1 MRSIW
6 IIPLVCALASC
17 GAPSSTGDNAEPAK
31 ASTPR
36 IVSAQSIEAPLPV
49 YRMVVEPGAP
59 GLTEKARELCGS
71 ASHCSVY
78 AWSDATLAGRG
89 FPFTDRERAGVV
101 FQYDVNRSTGFE
113 RSLFDCQAFPQPDT
127 NQCLSQ

>member
-1 MRSIW
+1 MRPIW
-6 IIPLVCALASC
+6 IVPVIAALAGC
-17 GAPSSTGDNAEPAK
+17 GAPSSSSESPEPA
-31 ASTPR
+31 AALAPR
-36 IVSAQSIEAPLPV
+36 IVSTQAIDAPLPV

-78 AWSDATLAGRG
+78 AWTDAALAGRG
-89 FPFTDRERAGVV
+89 FPFTDRERAGLV

-113 RSLFDCQAFPQPDT
+113 RSLFDCQAFPQPDA
-127 NQCLSQ
+127 NQCLSR